1 VSPSPRR
8 GLHRNQNQEEAD
20 GCPGLHPGIFSA
32 VPGGTVPGAHEY
44 PGLTS
49 WATFS
54 RPCGTVIWT
63 DRFSPD
69 SEVATVAFAQFPQNG
84 RDVKPP
90 IGPRQVEIPG
100 ANYLRLG
107 NSQPELPGG
116 NCVPALV
123 GGGVQ
128 HVDTPGV
135 HMLGHLEDSIEFVVQ
150 GRFASRSRQRI
161 VTRSQSNLVCT
172 HNEYWYTS
180 ARARRKC
187 ANLTIT
193 RPRRGQRAS
202 PLERTPGY
210 PRGEARSWPPAGDRY
225 LQQNRWQIGQG
236 PGLPK

>member
-1 VSPSPRR
+1 MNTQDLR
-8 GLHRNQNQEEAD
+8 
-20 GCPGLHPGIFSA
+20 PGLLSA
-32 VPGGTVPGAHEY
+32 VPA
-44 PGLTS
+44 GLSSGPTGSHRTPKSLPSPSLNSRKTS
-49 WATFS
+49 EMWATHRSAAGTDS
-54 RPCGTVIWT
+54 RGELS
-63 DRFSPD
+63 SPGKQ
-69 SEVATVAFAQFPQNG
+69 T
-84 RDVKPP
+84 
-90 IGPRQVEIPG
+90 I
-100 ANYLRLG
+100 
-107 NSQPELPGG
+107 PELPGG